1 MDKPSKETL
10 TVEFKSD
17 QKCLSM
23 DDLYKEV
30 VAMANTDG
38 GVICLGVEDNGIV
51 TGLHDQHSDTVKM
64 AAKIQTH
71 TVPAQYTML
80 HIENWDGYPVL
91 VIDVKASRQLVMTS
105 DGRYLRRSIKQDGT
119 PEILPMQPYEIM
131 QRLSSIQVI
140 DPSAQVVESIP
151 SQKALNPLER
161 ERLRGMIRT
170 YHGDMSLLELSD
182 EELDKSLDLVRE
194 RDGELY
200 PTIAGLLLL
209 GHEEYIRE
217 YVPGNE
223 VLFQVMDGV
232 DVLSN
237 PPAMKGALLG
247 IFEKVYLL
255 FQSRVTEQEIQ
266 IGLFRVPVPNYEK
279 DAFREGFVN
288 ALVHRDYFRTGAVQV
303 QLQNK
308 SMVISSPGG
317 FPEGVSPD
325 NILTVGPTPRNRILA
340 EAVKRIGLA
349 ERTGRGVDK
358 IYQAMLRSGHE
369 IPDYSDSNST
379 VVVLR
384 LNSAEMDEQFIRML
398 VTEEQRMNDLMP
410 VDALIIL
417 SVLKNEWR
425 ASLAELAKKIQRRE
439 ADAKN
444 TVEWLVEQGIVE
456 GVGNGN
462 ARRYMLSSKVY
473 AMAGNETGYSRQ
485 RGMTTLEE
493 TGMIERYISTFGKIS
508 RGEAAELC
516 KCDSNHAYY
525 LLKKMTNEGKICPVK
540 KGIFT
545 YYEFKFRSDE

>member
-10 TVEFKSD
+10 TIEFKSD
-17 QKCLSM
+17 KKCLPM

-38 GVICLGVEDNGIV
+38 DIICLGMENDGSVS
-51 TGLHDQHSDTVKM
+51 GLNNQHADMTKM
-64 AAKIQTH
+64 AAEIQTH
-71 TVPAQYTML
+71 TVPAQYTVM
-80 HIENWDGYPVL
+80 HFENWDGYTVL
-91 VIDVKASRQLVMTS
+91 VIEVKMSRQLVMTS
-105 DGRYLRRSIKQDGT
+105 DGRYMRRRMKQDGT
-119 PEILPMQPYEIM
+119 PEMIPMQPYEIM
-131 QRLSSIQVI
+131 QRLSSIQAV

-151 SQKALNPLER
+151 AKKALNPVER

-170 YHGDMSLLELSD
+170 YHGEMALLELSD
-182 EELDKSLDLVRE
+182 EELDKSLELVRE
-194 RDGELY
+194 RDNELY

-209 GHEEYIRE
+209 GFEQYIRE

-232 DVLSN
+232 NVLSN

-247 IFEKVYLL
+247 IFEKVDLL

-266 IGLFRVPVPNYEK
+266 VGLFRVPIPNYEK

-308 SMVISSPGG
+308 SMMISSPGG

-325 NILTVGPTPRNRILA
+325 NILTVAPTPRNRLLA

-358 IYQAMLRSGHE
+358 IYRAMLRSGHDM
-369 IPDYSDSNST
+369 PDYSDSNST
-379 VVVLR
+379 SVILR
-384 LNSAEMDEQFIRML
+384 LNSAELDEQFVRML
-398 VTEEQRMNDLMP
+398 VTEEQRMNRLMP
-410 VDALIIL
+410 VDALIVL
-417 SVLKNEWR
+417 SSLKTARR
-425 ASLAELAKKIQRRE
+425 ATISDLAKRIQKRE

-444 TVEWLVEQGIVE
+444 MVEWLVELGMIE

-473 AMAGNETGYSRQ
+473 AISGNETGYTRQ
-485 RGMTTLEE
+485 RGMTTLQEM
-493 TGMIERYISTFGKIS
+493 GMIERHIEKFGKIS
-508 RGEAAELC
+508 RAEAAELC
-516 KCDSNHAYY
+516 KCDRNHAYY
-525 LLKKMTNEGKICPVK
+525 ILRKMTEEGRATVIKMGK
-540 KGIFT
+540 SS
-545 YYEFKFRSDE
+545 YYISKNSNLT

>member
-119 PEILPMQPYEIM
+119 PEMLPMQPYEIM

-140 DPSAQVVESIP
+140 DPSAQVVENIP

-237 PPAMKGALLG
+237 PPAMKGSLLG

-398 VTEEQRMNDLMP
+398 VTEERRMNDLMP

-417 SVLKNEWR
+417 SVLKNERR

-473 AMAGNETGYSRQ
+473 AMSGNETGYTRQ
-485 RGMTTLEE
+485 RGMEMLEE
-493 TGMIERYISTFGKIS
+493 MGMIERHISKFGSIT
-508 RGEAAELC
+508 RAETAELC
-516 KCDSNHAYY
+516 KCDLNHAYY
-525 LLKKMTNEGKICPVK
+525 LLRKMSDEGKITSEK
-540 KGIFT
+540 RGKT
-545 YYEFKFRSDE
+545 YYYFFETSN

>member
-51 TGLHDQHSDTVKM
+51 TGLHDQHSDTLKM

-119 PEILPMQPYEIM
+119 PEMLPMQPYEIM

-140 DPSAQVVESIP
+140 DPSAQVVENIP

-417 SVLKNEWR
+417 SVLKNERR
-425 ASLAELAKKIQRRE
+425 AALAELAKKIQRRE

-473 AMAGNETGYSRQ
+473 AMSGNETGYTRQ
-485 RGMTTLEE
+485 RGMEMLEE
-493 TGMIERYISTFGKIS
+493 MGMIERHISKFGSIT
-508 RGEAAELC
+508 RAETAELC
-516 KCDSNHAYY
+516 KCDLNHAYY
-525 LLKKMTNEGKICPVK
+525 LLRKMSDEGKITSEK
-540 KGIFT
+540 RGKT
-545 YYEFKFRSDE
+545 YYYFFETSN